1 MLGFVITS
9 QPVGSR
15 AALSTT
21 PGAAALCWWGRGA
34 AESPQP
40 LVQQLLPRGPY
51 STSRSVPQQQ
61 EAECSSPVPGS
72 RAGLGCAALLPAICT
87 RRAGKTPGG
96 CREEVVQVLFSF
108 GWLVLSCELCRVQRC
123 FLRSPPAPAHHQPS
137 LLPVLGSASKKH
149 FQISTIFNAMQPD
162 ESRVCCVHGDGGA
175 GAQRGEG
182 AAAAD
187 GREGSTSA
195 LIPSGF

>member
-1 MLGFVITS
+1 MPVTFKQLIFKGRKKGGERSRAGGKGANSQLLCVTNHCCIFTLEAIPKEMLGFVITS

-108 GWLVLSCELCRVQRC
+108 GWLVLSCELCKV
-123 FLRSPPAPAHHQPS
+123 
-137 LLPVLGSASKKH
+137 
-149 FQISTIFNAMQPD
+149 
-162 ESRVCCVHGDGGA
+162 
-175 GAQRGEG
+175 
-182 AAAAD
+182 
-187 GREGSTSA
+187 
-195 LIPSGF
+195 